1 MPDEPSNG
9 SSEIAALAQQV
20 ETARGKLPLQL
31 DPALLEVL
39 SEREITAERE
49 LAEWIRAQR
58 RKQRRR
64 EIEAELAAEQRDRKS
79 AAALR
84 RSEEADDRWHRRAL
98 AARRRASSEDARL
111 AQLYRRAEWS
121 SRALIAVVVL
131 GMVWAGVNVQH
142 NLVPSGDM
150 SDPLYWLSYGIEAM
164 ISIPIITIM
173 VAATTAARWGR
184 ELARGK
190 VLFFEAALLGTTV
203 ALNTGPHLAAGELG
217 RAAEYAIAPVMV
229 GVVIWLHAWVAAR
242 YAVLIDGA
250 PVIERDR
257 QMIRVDAHPAP
268 GTPDG
273 GFHTLDAAA
282 NGGRLPWEETST
294 ARVNSGHGEHDA
306 VLGVRA
312 DRLGDPDVH
321 HRGLDAHQRSAPV
334 DPTVGHREVRRD
346 ESTGSD
352 IPVRL
357 AHGHPIDSPHN
368 GHSVNGH
375 RFEQSLADHAP
386 GASANPGNGEA
397 RMPSP
402 ASAADERS
410 TNDYA
415 VVPRPNGAT
424 FPHAP
429 TERPL
434 QTTVNGNTPDLS
446 VNGHTVRPA
455 DAKTSDSP
463 VNGNA
468 HHLRVNGHVVHPAT
482 NGHTADGS
490 AQSPQINGHTLH
502 PTADSHTVATPADGN
517 AHPPQINGH
526 TLHPNTNSHT
536 VATPADGK
544 AHPPQI
550 NGHTVHPT
558 TNSHT
563 VGFPA
568 TTGKAAPEQ
577 VPSTSKANGRN
588 VERPGDSNAHPSQI
602 NGSTVRPAADIAA
615 APANGNAHSPQA
627 ADNHTAGA
635 PAETNVQHLRAN
647 GDPVRP
653 TPNGHTAE
661 FLANGDA
668 SHGQITGVH
677 GINGHTVAAPAGNGQ
692 NIRPITNG
700 HTADISPRPLP
711 VDRHTASLAA
721 EDHLG
726 THAADESATTS
737 VVSGREAP
745 SSEPVA
751 STDDRVS
758 DVRTDGPMSRAA
770 DPEAAQS
777 FPVATEHAAI
787 SGAEASAPVSRKPR
801 LEPAQPAAA
810 QQISLDD
817 LHDGFGFDERSARTN
832 TATPP
837 HVNPHPSEHSIERAP
852 RGDDVAR
859 RPGSAEATRTPPAAT
874 ADTAAQVHPNATAPR
889 AAKRGKSTSA
899 EQNDRSTDAESEQ
912 LALEETPQP
921 THPRVEPMP
930 VLDADDEDDEFPTE
944 PEEAA
949 TDDDEISAIARAIT
963 DRRLS
968 ALPIEEVREILTLAD
983 QGGST
988 PAIAN
993 ELGVSRSAVTR
1004 VLDSA
1009 LKVHRPYA
1017 AIG

>member
-39 SEREITAERE
+39 SEREIAAERE

-79 AAALR
+79 SAALR

-203 ALNTGPHLAAGELG
+203 ALNTGPHLAAGDLG

-257 QMIRVDAHPAP
+257 QMIRIDAPPAQ

-273 GFHTLDAAA
+273 GFHTLDA
-282 NGGRLPWEETST
+282 
-294 ARVNSGHGEHDA
+294 A

-321 HRGLDAHQRSAPV
+321 HRGLDAHQRCAPV
-334 DPTVGHREVRRD
+334 DPTAGHREVRRD

-352 IPVRL
+352 IPVGPT
-357 AHGHPIDSPHN
+357 HGHPNDSPHN

-375 RFEQSLADHAP
+375 RFEQSVAGHVPVA
-386 GASANPGNGEA
+386 AANPGNGEA
-397 RMPSP
+397 RTHSS

-410 TNDYA
+410 TNDYP
-415 VVPRPNGAT
+415 VVPSPNGGT
-424 FPHAP
+424 FPQAP
-429 TERPL
+429 TGHPL
-434 QTTVNGNTPDLS
+434 QATVDGHTPDLS
-446 VNGHTVRPA
+446 VNGHTVRPI

-468 HHLRVNGHVVHPAT
+468 QHLRTNGHAVHPAT
-482 NGHTADGS
+482 NGHSADGN
-490 AQSPQINGHTLH
+490 AQTPQINGHTLH
-502 PTADSHTVATPADGN
+502 PTTNSHTPATPADGN
-517 AHPPQINGH
+517 ARLPQINGY
-526 TLHPNTNSHT
+526 
-536 VATPADGK
+536 
-544 AHPPQI
+544 
-550 NGHTVHPT
+550 
-558 TNSHT
+558 
-563 VGFPA
+563 
-568 TTGKAAPEQ
+568 
-577 VPSTSKANGRN
+577 
-588 VERPGDSNAHPSQI
+588 
-602 NGSTVRPAADIAA
+602 TVRPAADIAA
-615 APANGNAHSPQA
+615 ASANSNAHSPQA
-627 ADNHTAGA
+627 DDNHTAGA

-647 GDPVRP
+647 GYPVLP
-653 TPNGHTAE
+653 TPNGHTA
-661 FLANGDA
+661 
-668 SHGQITGVH
+668 
-677 GINGHTVAAPAGNGQ
+677 
-692 NIRPITNG
+692 
-700 HTADISPRPLP
+700 DIGPHPLP

-726 THAADESATTS
+726 THAADESARAS
-737 VVSGREAP
+737 VVSGQEAP
-745 SSEPVA
+745 SSEPVT
-751 STDDRVS
+751 SIDDRVS
-758 DVRTDGPMSRAA
+758 DVRTDGHMSRAA

-777 FPVATEHAAI
+777 FPVAAEHAAI

-801 LEPAQPAAA
+801 LEPAQPVAA
-810 QQISLDD
+810 QQISLED
-817 LHDGFGFDERSARTN
+817 LHDGFGFDERSARAN
-832 TATPP
+832 SATPP
-837 HVNPHPSEHSIERAP
+837 HANPHPSERSIERAH

-859 RPGSAEATRTPPAAT
+859 HPGSTEPTRTPPAA
-874 ADTAAQVHPNATAPR
+874 TAAQVHPNATAPR

-899 EQNDRSTDAESEQ
+899 EQNDRSADTESEQ
-912 LALEETPQP
+912 LALEKTPQP

-930 VLDADDEDDEFPTE
+930 ILDAEDEDDEFPTE
-944 PEEAA
+944 PEEAD

-1009 LKVHRPYA
+1009 LKVHRSYA

>member
-121 SRALIAVVVL
+121 SRALISVVVL

-203 ALNTGPHLAAGELG
+203 ALNTGPHLAAGDLG

-250 PVIERDR
+250 PVIEGDR
-257 QMIRVDAHPAP
+257 RMIRLDAQPGMPEADGYHSLDGAATSRPGSETYAHRPIPGVSAGMRRDTQDESTRPTTVPGASDADHAFLAAVSREDGDEEVASDEASGSTDTHYTNGHAVLSLTNGHTRIASVDGRPLGRSSVDHAQ
-268 GTPDG
+268 
-273 GFHTLDAAA
+273 FAAA
-282 NGGRLPWEETST
+282 NPE
-294 ARVNSGHGEHDA
+294 
-306 VLGVRA
+306 
-312 DRLGDPDVH
+312 
-321 HRGLDAHQRSAPV
+321 
-334 DPTVGHREVRRD
+334 
-346 ESTGSD
+346 
-352 IPVRL
+352 
-357 AHGHPIDSPHN
+357 
-368 GHSVNGH
+368 
-375 RFEQSLADHAP
+375 
-386 GASANPGNGEA
+386 NGET
-397 RMPSP
+397 RESYSTSGP
-402 ASAADERS
+402 ADERS
-410 TNDYA
+410 TSGHT
-415 VVPRPNGAT
+415 VGFRPNGT
-424 FPHAP
+424 TLPQAP
-429 TERPL
+429 NGLPVE
-434 QTTVNGNTPDLS
+434 TTVNGHDLS
-446 VNGHTVRPA
+446 LNGRSIRRVDCETPVDGTAHLPQINGHTVR
-455 DAKTSDSP
+455 
-463 VNGNA
+463 
-468 HHLRVNGHVVHPAT
+468 PAT

-490 AQSPQINGHTLH
+490 AHSPQINGHTVH
-502 PTADSHTVATPADGN
+502 PNTNSHTAAPPDDGN

-526 TLHPNTNSHT
+526 TLHP
-536 VATPADGK
+536 
-544 AHPPQI
+544 
-550 NGHTVHPT
+550 T

-568 TTGKAAPEQ
+568 TTGQAAPEQ
-577 VPSTSKANGRN
+577 APSTPKANGRN
-588 VERPGDSNAHPSQI
+588 VERPGDSNAHPPQI
-602 NGSTVRPAADIAA
+602 NGYTVRPAADIAA
-615 APANGNAHSPQA
+615 APANDNAHSPQA
-627 ADNHTAGA
+627 DDNHAVGS
-635 PAETNVQHLRAN
+635 PAETNVQQLRAN

-653 TPNGHTAE
+653 TLNGHTAE
-661 FLANGDA
+661 FLATGDA
-668 SHGQITGVH
+668 PHGPITGVH
-677 GINGHTVAAPAGNGQ
+677 GINGHTVAAPAGNGH
-692 NIRPITNG
+692 NVRPTTNG
-700 HTADISPRPLP
+700 HTTDISPHPLP
-711 VDRHTASLAA
+711 IDRHTASLAA

-726 THAADESATTS
+726 THAADGSATAS
-737 VVSGREAP
+737 VVSGQEAP

-751 STDDRVS
+751 SIDDRVS

-777 FPVATEHAAI
+777 FPVAAEHAAI
-787 SGAEASAPVSRKPR
+787 SGARASAPGSGKPR
-801 LEPAQPAAA
+801 LEPAQSAAA

-832 TATPP
+832 TATSP

-852 RGDDVAR
+852 RGDDAAR
-859 RPGSAEATRTPPAAT
+859 HPGSTEATRTPPATT
-874 ADTAAQVHPNATAPR
+874 AGTAAQVHPNATAPR

-899 EQNDRSTDAESEQ
+899 EQNDRSADAESEQ

-930 VLDADDEDDEFPTE
+930 ILDADDEDDEFPTE

>member
-203 ALNTGPHLAAGELG
+203 ALNTGPHLAAGDLG

-257 QMIRVDAHPAP
+257 QMIRIDAHPAP
-268 GTPDG
+268 GAPDG

-312 DRLGDPDVH
+312 DRLGDSDVH

-334 DPTVGHREVRRD
+334 VPTGGHREVRRD

-352 IPVRL
+352 VPVRPN
-357 AHGHPIDSPHN
+357 HGHPIDSPHN

-375 RFEQSLADHAP
+375 RFEPSVADHAP
-386 GASANPGNGEA
+386 GASANPGNREA
-397 RMPSP
+397 RTHS
-402 ASAADERS
+402 SAADERS

-424 FPHAP
+424 FPQAP
-429 TERPL
+429 TGHPL
-434 QTTVNGNTPDLS
+434 QTTVNGHAPDLSVNSHTPDLS
-446 VNGHTVRPA
+446 VNSHTVRPV

-468 HHLRVNGHVVHPAT
+468 HNPRVNGHTVHPVT
-482 NGHTADGS
+482 NGHTVNGN

-502 PTADSHTVATPADGN
+502 PNTNSHTLATPADGN

-526 TLHPNTNSHT
+526 TLHP
-536 VATPADGK
+536 
-544 AHPPQI
+544 
-550 NGHTVHPT
+550 T
-558 TNSHT
+558 TDSHT

-568 TTGKAAPEQ
+568 TTGQAAPEH
-577 VPSTSKANGRN
+577 VPSTPKANGRN
-588 VERPGDSNAHPSQI
+588 VERPGDSNAHPPQI

-627 ADNHTAGA
+627 ADNHTVGA

-661 FLANGDA
+661 FLANGVA
-668 SHGQITGVH
+668 PHGQITSVH
-677 GINGHTVAAPAGNGQ
+677 GHTVAAPAGNGH

-700 HTADISPRPLP
+700 HTTDISPHPLP

-726 THAADESATTS
+726 THAADESATPS
-737 VVSGREAP
+737 VVSGQEEP

-751 STDDRVS
+751 SIDDRVS
-758 DVRTDGPMSRAA
+758 DVRTDGHMSRAA

-777 FPVATEHAAI
+777 FPVAAEHATL

-801 LEPAQPAAA
+801 LEPAQPGAA

-817 LHDGFGFDERSARTN
+817 LHDGFGFDERSAGAD
-832 TATPP
+832 TATAP
-837 HVNPHPSEHSIERAP
+837 HANPHPSEHSIERAH

-859 RPGSAEATRTPPAAT
+859 HPGSTELTRTPPAA
-874 ADTAAQVHPNATAPR
+874 TAAQVHPNATAPR

-899 EQNDRSTDAESEQ
+899 EQNDRSADAESEQ

-944 PEEAA
+944 PEEAD

>member
-58 RKQRRR
+58 RTQRRR

-203 ALNTGPHLAAGELG
+203 ALNTGPHLAAGDLG

-250 PVIERDR
+250 PVIEGDR
-257 QMIRVDAHPAP
+257 RMIR
-268 GTPDG
+268 
-273 GFHTLDAAA
+273 LDAQPGMPEADGYHSLDATAA
-282 NGGRLPWEETST
+282 SDHTPREGDIYTSPVTKDLEAHHDASFGAQPGHPGGAHRPGSETS
-294 ARVNSGHGEHDA
+294 AHRPIPGE
-306 VLGVRA
+306 
-312 DRLGDPDVH
+312 
-321 HRGLDAHQRSAPV
+321 S
-334 DPTVGHREVRRD
+334 VGMRRDTQD
-346 ESTGSD
+346 ESTRPTTVPTASD
-352 IPVRL
+352 
-357 AHGHPIDSPHN
+357 
-368 GHSVNGH
+368 
-375 RFEQSLADHAP
+375 ADHAVHSLTN
-386 GASANPGNGEA
+386 GHTRIASVDGRPLGRSSVDHAQRESYSTSGP
-397 RMPSP
+397 
-402 ASAADERS
+402 ADERS
-410 TNDYA
+410 TSGHT
-415 VVPRPNGAT
+415 VGSRPNGT
-424 FPHAP
+424 TLPQAP
-429 TERPL
+429 NGLPVE
-434 QTTVNGNTPDLS
+434 TTVNGHDLS
-446 VNGHTVRPA
+446 LNGRSVRRVDCETPVDGTAHLPRINGHTVRPA
-455 DAKTSDSP
+455 T
-463 VNGNA
+463 
-468 HHLRVNGHVVHPAT
+468 NGHTVHPAT

-490 AQSPQINGHTLH
+490 AHFPQINGHT
-502 PTADSHTVATPADGN
+502 VN
-517 AHPPQINGH
+517 
-526 TLHPNTNSHT
+526 PNINSHT
-536 VATPADGK
+536 VAPLADGK

-550 NGHTVHPT
+550 NGHTPHPT
-558 TNSHT
+558 TDSHT
-563 VGFPA
+563 VGSPA
-568 TTGKAAPEQ
+568 TTGQAAPEQ
-577 VPSTSKANGRN
+577 LPSTPKANGRT
-588 VERPGDSNAHPSQI
+588 VERPGDSDAHPSQI
-602 NGSTVRPAADIAA
+602 NGNTVRPAADIAA

-627 ADNHTAGA
+627 ADNHTAGT
-635 PAETNVQHLRAN
+635 PAETNVQHSRAN
-647 GDPVRP
+647 GYPARP
-653 TPNGHTAE
+653 TPDSRTAE

-668 SHGQITGVH
+668 AHGQITGVH
-677 GINGHTVAAPAGNGQ
+677 GINGHTVAAPAGDGH
-692 NIRPITNG
+692 NIRPIDNG
-700 HTADISPRPLP
+700 HTTDITPHPLTI
-711 VDRHTASLAA
+711 DGHTASLAA

-726 THAADESATTS
+726 TDTSDESATAS
-737 VVSGREAP
+737 VVSGQDAP
-745 SSEPVA
+745 SSAPVT
-751 STDDRVS
+751 SIDDRVS
-758 DVRTDGPMSRAA
+758 DVRTDVSRAA

-777 FPVATEHAAI
+777 FPVAAEHAAI

-817 LHDGFGFDERSARTN
+817 LHDGFGFGERSARAN
-832 TATPP
+832 TATRP
-837 HVNPHPSEHSIERAP
+837 HANPLPSEHSIERAH

-859 RPGSAEATRTPPAAT
+859 HPGSTEPTRTPPAAT

-899 EQNDRSTDAESEQ
+899 EQNDRSADAESEQ

-930 VLDADDEDDEFPTE
+930 ILDADDEDDEFPTE
-944 PEEAA
+944 PEEAD